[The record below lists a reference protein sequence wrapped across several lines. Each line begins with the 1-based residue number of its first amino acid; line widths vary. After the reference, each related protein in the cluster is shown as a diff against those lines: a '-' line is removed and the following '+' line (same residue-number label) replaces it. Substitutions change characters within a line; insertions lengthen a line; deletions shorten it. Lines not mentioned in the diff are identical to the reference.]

1 MWSFGC
7 TMGSLLLKKDPLF
20 KGRDNNDQL
29 IQIVKVLGTDD
40 LIDYINKYKID
51 IIPDFGHYNK
61 KQLKDFINEENKRNV
76 SASGLDML
84 NNLLVYDGNV

>member
-1 MWSFGC
+1 
-7 TMGSLLLKKDPLF
+7 MGSLLLKKDPLF

-51 IIPDFGHYNK
+51 IIPDFGRYSK
-61 KQLKDFINEENKRNV
+61 KQLKDFINEENKKNV

>member
-1 MWSFGC
+1 
-7 TMGSLLLKKDPLF
+7 MGSLLLKKDPLF

-51 IIPDFGHYNK
+51 IIPDFGRYSK